1 MDYESQRAQIEA
13 QIQRQ
18 KEIAIKQQEEDTK
31 QNTELIK
38 QMTHNDS
45 QISDVQTYEDARKQI
60 ESLKPNMEKL
70 MRQFED
76 SRKAITE
83 SDTELESKCRKILE
97 TMIETKLWKR
107 IQSTSD
113 NVNTFWDTEHNH
125 LWMMDTSKLRNGA
138 WKPEKR
144 SYDNLLN
151 QHNELRLIKSNFV
164 YNSQSNGYMFKTDA
178 SIV

>member
-38 QMTHNDS
+38 QMSHNDS

-60 ESLKPNMEKL
+60 ESLKPNMESL
-70 MRQFED
+70 MRQFEE
-76 SRKAITE
+76 SRKVITA
-83 SDTELESKCRKILE
+83 SDADLELKCKKVLES
-97 TMIETKLWKR
+97 MIQTKVWKQ
-107 IQSTSD
+107 IEMTLSD
-113 NVNTFWDTEHNH
+113 VNTFWDTEHNH
-125 LWMMDTSKLRNGA
+125 LWTMDISKLRNGA

-144 SYDNLLN
+144 VYDNLLN
-151 QHNELRLIKSNFV
+151 QHGELRL
-164 YNSQSNGYMFKTDA
+164 
-178 SIV
+178 

>member
-18 KEIAIKQQEEDTK
+18 KELAIKQQEEDTK

-38 QMTHNDS
+38 QMSHNDS
-45 QISDVQTYEDARKQI
+45 QISDVQSYEDARKQI
-60 ESLKPNMEKL
+60 ESLKPNMEEL

-76 SRKAITE
+76 SRKVITE
-83 SDTELESKCRKILE
+83 SDTELESKCRKVLE
-97 TMIETKLWKR
+97 TMVETKLWKR
-107 IQSTSD
+107 IQITSD
-113 NVNTFWDTEHNH
+113 NVNTFWDMEHNH
-125 LWMMDTSKLRNGA
+125 LWMMDVSKLRNGA

-144 SYDNLLN
+144 TYDNLLN

-164 YNSQSNGYMFKTDA
+164 YNSQPNGYMFKTDV